1 MIPAYTINCTLLDSS
16 GSASSTSIP
25 FGTLLVQRA
34 RQLSTK
40 LGDTPGAIIADL
52 SSFFPKDKEP
62 AIYTIWVS
70 QVSTPSQFSITCAS
84 EHLRRHLVARDQA
97 VVTLFNDLGGQ
108 GEEGS
113 EGGDCDAGTY
123 LVVLKRVDAQQR
135 CVPVNFSAKEKGAIK
150 QAILERQAS
159 EE

>member
-1 MIPAYTINCTLLDSS
+1 MIPAYTIPCKILYSSDSP
-16 GSASSTSIP
+16 SSTSTP

-34 RQLSTK
+34 RHVSSK
-40 LGDTPGAIIADL
+40 PDETPGAILADL
-52 SSFFPKDKEP
+52 SSFFPADKEP

-70 QVSTPSQFSITCAS
+70 RVSTPSQFSITCAS
-84 EHLRRHLVARDQA
+84 EHMRRHLVARDQA
-97 VVTLFNDLGGQ
+97 VVTLFNDLGGE
-108 GEEGS
+108 GEESS
-113 EGGDCDAGTY
+113 EAGTY

-150 QAILERQAS
+150 QAMLERQTR